1 MSKRFLI
8 SFVVGLVLM
17 VVGSVGASRLNQKD
31 KGQGEFQAE
40 LEGATPV
47 QVGAL
52 TERQRIHSKLYS
64 DFRQDD
70 GQTIVQLIAAY
81 KERKVVYRISVEVNT
96 PRLSAEVEAP
106 ETFFGNLAQQ
116 SDAVILGRVTNKV
129 SQITQDGR
137 FIFTDYDVMIKEAL
151 KGHASPQ
158 LAAGTTINVT
168 CPGGKVLIGN
178 TIVKTGGNSI
188 ASLPLNNH
196 DVVLFVKAL
205 PQAGDFKLARY
216 DASFELGDV
225 SVTALAG
232 MFPSTYLVDKHSFLE
247 TVRAAVTK

>member
-8 SFVVGLVLM
+8 GFVVGFALM
-17 VVGSVGASRLNQKD
+17 VVVGVGASRQKQKSVED
-31 KGQGEFQAE
+31 SEFQAE

-47 QVGAL
+47 QVGVL
-52 TERQRIHSKLYS
+52 TERQRMHSKLFS
-64 DFRQDD
+64 DFRQGDS
-70 GQTIVQLIAAY
+70 QTIVELIAAY
-81 KERKVVYRISVEVNT
+81 KEQKTVYRISVDVNT

-106 ETFFGNLAQQ
+106 ESFFGKLAQE
-116 SDAVILGRVTNKV
+116 SDAVILGRVTSKV
-129 SQITQDGR
+129 SQITEDGR
-137 FIFTDYDVMIKEAL
+137 FIFTDYDVTIKEAL
-151 KGHASPQ
+151 KGHASAQ
-158 LAAGTTINVT
+158 LRAGTTINVT

-178 TIVKTGGNSI
+178 TIVKSGGNSI

-232 MFPSTYLVDKHSFLE
+232 MFPSSYLVDKYSFLE
-247 TVRAAVTK
+247 TVRAAVSK